1 MSSSSD
7 TNSPNLGILNIESV
21 LPVSS
26 APPIIFAWAGLIP
39 LVIYLSTYRHSYKL
53 VGKTALGCS
62 LGVTIFPR
70 LGILRSIAD
79 LLDNGPEYL
88 DRACSLGELRKEVW
102 NTNYGGKFP
111 CANGAATEMITSS
124 VMKRAPGIICM
135 PDNFSAPKPPGI
147 SPQNGA
153 ANFETE
159 PQSQFRRY

>member
-102 NTNYGGKFP
+102 NTNYGFP